1 MKKELIISH
10 EGEASK
16 IALIEDG
23 RLFELHTE
31 EQDSE
36 YVVGDLFVGKVKK
49 LAPNLTE

>member
-1 MKKELIISH
+1 MRERLT
-10 EGEASK
+10 K

-36 YVVGDLFVGKVKK
+36 YVVGDLFVGEGKK
-49 LAPNLTE
+49 TRTEPECGFC